1 MTEKKVVANARN
13 RKLAH
18 GPATVEGRERIRA
31 ALLRHGFYAQA
42 EEVAMRALGEDP
54 AQYQAL
60 LEELWETYQPS
71 DGAQEGLVIH
81 LTRCTWLLNR
91 AVRMQEGYAVRQAQD
106 VNRERQDRLHAQ
118 MMRLK
123 ITAETLRLLAQ
134 SVARKHYV
142 TTPEDLDKMKNLHQE
157 GVLKEMSE
165 IALAL
170 FYQLQAPR
178 TGEDGEDELDSFEAA
193 QKVVAQVK
201 EIFGIGTRPPF
212 APQVNAGPYSH
223 QPQESQQPAQAGVAP
238 DARPAYAD
246 VASDFSPARG
256 NLALDFRPAPA
267 DLPTKS
273 GQVPVGATQ
282 DEQQK
287 RYPSIT
293 AAEWEAR
300 ERPRQLLE
308 NILTRHME
316 ICEEQRKAILKDSL
330 KGPSPYER
338 AAEIA
343 PTHPNAR
350 LMRRMQDSCFREAR
364 RVTNLLL
371 KLKRH
376 ELRMEGLRKRAEK
389 QAPVSRDVSENK
401 RVNGRG
407 SKPLKNLSH

>member
-1 MTEKKVVANARN
+1 MSLVKKPKMTDRKVAANARN

-18 GPATVEGRERIRA
+18 GPATMEGRERIRA

-42 EEVAMRALGEDP
+42 EEVALRALGEDP

-60 LEELWETYQPS
+60 LEELWEAYQPT

-106 VNRERQDRLHAQ
+106 VNSERQDRLHAK

-123 ITAETLRLLAQ
+123 ITAETLRLLVQ
-134 SVARKHYV
+134 SVAREHYV
-142 TTPEDLDKMKNLHQE
+142 TSPADLEKMKNLHQE
-157 GVLKEMSE
+157 GVMKEMGE

-170 FYQLQAPR
+170 FYQLQAPG
-178 TGEDGEDELDSFEAA
+178 TGEDGVHRNEQARRAL
-193 QKVVAQVK
+193 VRIK
-201 EIFGIGTRPPF
+201 EIFGLNSDSP
-212 APQVNAGPYSH
+212 PQVNVTRDSSS
-223 QPQESQQPAQAGVAP
+223 SQQSQHNAQGGAARDASPAHVDVAP
-238 DARPAYAD
+238 
-246 VASDFSPARG
+246 DFSPARADLKVG
-256 NLALDFRPAPA
+256 ATAPA
-267 DLPTKS
+267 DLKI
-273 GQVPVGATQ
+273 GATLEN
-282 DEQQK
+282 DK
-287 RYPSIT
+287 RYPNIT

-308 NILTRHME
+308 NILMRQVDT
-316 ICEEQRKAILKDSL
+316 CEAQRQALLKESL

-350 LMRRMQDSCFREAR
+350 LMRRMQDSCFREIR
-364 RVTNLLL
+364 RLTNLLL

-376 ELRMEGLRKRAEK
+376 EFRMEALAKRALREG
-389 QAPVSRDVSENK
+389 PVSRDILDNK
-401 RVNGRG
+401 GVT
-407 SKPLKNLSH
+407 SDEPKPLKTLSHSN